1 MNKQKIL
8 NKIKERIDKEIKF
21 FDKMDLITYIIKM
34 KGKWKTGCKKKIN
47 TREGYYIAN
56 TDAPSYLQR
65 FVDDYSGSTYGIESL
80 VDVEHVDAQDLPV
93 FEGSVV
99 DYMYWHNVSTTNYR
113 VNETPN
119 WFRIDEDHRNMYMV
133 ESISYEE

>member
-47 TREGYYIAN
+47 TREGYYICGEDWCCPACEDQN
-56 TDAPSYLQR
+56 KEFKQI
-65 FVDDYSGSTYGIESL
+65 FKEVGI
-80 VDVEHVDAQDLPV
+80 
-93 FEGSVV
+93 
-99 DYMYWHNVSTTNYR
+99 
-113 VNETPN
+113 
-119 WFRIDEDHRNMYMV
+119 
-133 ESISYEE
+133 